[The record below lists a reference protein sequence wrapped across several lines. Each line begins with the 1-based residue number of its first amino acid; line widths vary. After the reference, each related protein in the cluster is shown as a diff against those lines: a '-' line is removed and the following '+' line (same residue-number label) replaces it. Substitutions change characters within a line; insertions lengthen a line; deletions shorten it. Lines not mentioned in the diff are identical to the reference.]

1 MTKQVIHTEHAPKAI
16 GPYSPAVVANGFVFT
31 AGQVGIDPAT
41 GKLVEGDIA
50 AQTTQAI
57 KNVRALLETAGTT
70 LENAVKT
77 TVFLHDMADF
87 QAMNK
92 VYELFFTEHPP
103 ARTTVGNL
111 NLPLGAQVE
120 VEVVAVLPDKR

>member
-1 MTKQVIHTEHAPKAI
+1 MTRQIIQTEHAPRAI

-31 AGQVGIDPAT
+31 AGQVGIDPLT
-41 GKLVEGDIA
+41 GKLVEGDIT

-57 KNVRALLETAGTT
+57 KNVRALLEAAGTT
-70 LENAVKT
+70 IANVVKT
-77 TVFLHDMADF
+77 TVFLHAMSDF

-92 VYELFFTEHPP
+92 VYELFFNDKPP

-111 NLPLGAQVE
+111 DLPLGAQIE
-120 VEVVAVLPDKR
+120 IEVVAVLPDTR

>member
-1 MTKQVIHTEHAPKAI
+1 MTKKAIHTEHAPRAI

-41 GKLVEGDIA
+41 GKLVEGDIV

-57 KNVRALLETAGTT
+57 KNVRALLEASGTE
-70 LENAVKT
+70 LENVVKT
-77 TVFLHDMADF
+77 TVFLHEMTDF

-92 VYELFFTEHPP
+92 GYELFFSEHPP
-103 ARTTVGNL
+103 ARSTVGNHD
-111 NLPLGAQVE
+111 LPLGAQSE
-120 VEVVAVLPDKR
+120 IDWVAAFSDTQ